1 MGKTLLA
8 VNGRKLSFDSVKKA
22 VFYAIEHS
30 KADGF
35 RYYITEPNGYSRT
48 IYQGKEISHIC
59 PR

>member
-1 MGKTLLA
+1 MAKTLLS
-8 VNGRKLSFDSVKKA
+8 VNGRKLLFDSVKKA

-35 RYYITEPNGYSRT
+35 RYYITEPCGYSRT